1 MGTNKIIVGND
12 GEKQLVAKSSQ
23 NPIHIGSSWQQYVL
37 NPT

>member
-12 GEKQLVAKSSQ
+12 GERQLLAQSYD